1 MMKFIGKALKRKVDP
16 RLIQGNGRY
25 IADLNVPGTLT
36 AAFLRSPHAH
46 ARIKEI
52 RLEKARELP
61 GVVAVFGPEDGK
73 AFPSLPVLFPHPNLI
88 PVTQRPFDFVVHHVG
103 EPVAMVI
110 AANRYIAEDA
120 IDLIDVVYEPL
131 PAVAHLDDANKSDA
145 PLAHQH
151 LESNVAAHFQ
161 QSVGDAKAA
170 IKDADIVVHHRF
182 KIGRVSCLPIET
194 RGLLAKW
201 DFIGPEPELEVYA
214 ATQSQHEMKS
224 ILAKMLGISENNVTV
239 KAPDVGGAFGA
250 KAIFY
255 VEDFLV
261 AWAARMVK
269 APVRWIEDRMEHMMS
284 SIHERE
290 QYHEATL
297 GVSKD
302 GKIVAVIDTML
313 ANNGAY
319 VPWGIIVPIMTST
332 LIPGPYKVP
341 NYYCDAKV
349 FYTNTVPMAPF
360 RGAGRPQA
368 ALIMNRLLDQ
378 AAKEL
383 GMDPVE
389 IRRRNLI
396 QEHEFP
402 YRTGLLSRDGSPQIY
417 DSGNYGEVLSKAEKL
432 SGYSDWRKRQQEYK
446 QQGRYIG
453 IGVASAIENTGFGSF
468 EGATV
473 RVEAS
478 GEITVLTSAATQGQ
492 GHETTFAQVAA
503 EVFDLPIEK
512 VTVRQGDT
520 SLITYGTGT
529 FASRM
534 GVLVSS
540 AIYKAAT
547 VLKEKALSI
556 ASVKLGATVEELEFQ
571 EGSAYLTNQPT
582 TRISLG
588 ELAREAKGLF
598 PGTTFPYEVTPGLE
612 ATEYFAP
619 KAASVTGMTDI
630 AVVEVD
636 PESCAIK
643 ILDYT
648 SVHDNGKLLNPLVV
662 KGQVHGG
669 IANGIGN
676 ALFEE
681 IVYDDQG
688 QLLTSSLM
696 DYLVPSS
703 TEVPEMKI
711 GHVETPSPLNPLGM
725 KGAGE
730 SGTIPVPAVIQSAV
744 EDALSE
750 WNIKVENIP
759 VKPLH
764 LKELI
769 RQAKEAAIIR

>member
-1 MMKFIGKALKRKVDP
+1 
-16 RLIQGNGRY
+16 
-25 IADLNVPGTLT
+25 
-36 AAFLRSPHAH
+36 
-46 ARIKEI
+46 
-52 RLEKARELP
+52 
-61 GVVAVFGPEDGK
+61 
-73 AFPSLPVLFPHPNLI
+73 
-88 PVTQRPFDFVVHHVG
+88 
-103 EPVAMVI
+103 
-110 AANRYIAEDA
+110 
-120 IDLIDVVYEPL
+120 
-131 PAVAHLDDANKSDA
+131 
-145 PLAHQH
+145 
-151 LESNVAAHFQ
+151 
-161 QSVGDAKAA
+161 
-170 IKDADIVVHHRF
+170 
-182 KIGRVSCLPIET
+182 
-194 RGLLAKW
+194 
-201 DFIGPEPELEVYA
+201 
-214 ATQSQHEMKS
+214 MKS

-255 VEDFLV
+255 VEDFLI
-261 AWAARMVK
+261 AWAARIVS

-284 SIHERE
+284 CIHERE

-302 GKIVAVIDTML
+302 GKIVAVMDTML

-341 NYYCDAKV
+341 NYFCDAKV
-349 FYTNTVPMAPF
+349 LYTNTVPMAPF

-378 AAKEL
+378 AAKKL
-383 GMDPVE
+383 GIDSVE

-396 QEHEFP
+396 RENEFP

-417 DSGNYGEVLSKAEKL
+417 DSGNYEKVLSEAVEIA
-432 SGYSDWRKRQQEYK
+432 GYNEWRKRQQEYK
-446 QQGRYIG
+446 QEGRYIG

-473 RVEAS
+473 RVETT
-478 GEITVLTSAATQGQ
+478 GEITVLTSAASQGQ

-503 EVFDLPIEK
+503 EVFEMPLEK

-540 AIYKAAT
+540 AIYKAANA
-547 VLKEKALSI
+547 LKEKALRI
-556 ASVKLGATVEELEFQ
+556 AAVKLGTSVDDLMFKR
-571 EGSAYLTNQPT
+571 GSVFSAKKPT
-582 TRISLG
+582 ASISLG
-588 ELAREAKGLF
+588 ELAYEAKGLF
-598 PGTTFPYEVTPGLE
+598 PGTTFPYDISPGLE

-636 PESCAIK
+636 PESCSIK

-744 EDALSE
+744 EDALSD

-759 VKPLH
+759 VKPAQLR
-764 LKELI
+764 ELVL
-769 RQAKEAAIIR
+769 QAKEAAVTQ